1 MAVNLIR
8 SGALFLLIPFFFA
21 PSFVRDCSSGF
32 SAAGVFG
39 SLPFAVTF
47 FFFLT
52 AFSDV
57 STVFFGVFFV
67 APFPSDETP
76 AWMSASFFTVF
87 FFAGTG
93 AFAAG
98 AFFFS

>member
-1 MAVNLIR
+1 MEVNLMR
-8 SGALFLLIPFFFA
+8 SGALFFLLLVFFA
-21 PSFVRDCSSGF
+21 SFLAGDCFSGF
-32 SAAGVFG
+32 SAAGAFG

-67 APFPSDETP
+67 APFPSEETP